1 MIQRTITTPTAR
13 VHRSAKHSI
22 MLNPLNITEVDE
34 DENAESIFFQLNVIE
49 SQEQGSKSKHEIS
62 IDKVKVKFQFLPII
76 NPSKILLV

>member
-1 MIQRTITTPTAR
+1 
-13 VHRSAKHSI
+13 

-49 SQEQGSKSKHEIS
+49 SQEQGSKSKQEIS
-62 IDKVKVKFQFLPII
+62 IDKVKVKFQFLLII